1 MSNNKTNRIIL
12 YIISILMIGMSIV
25 LSVSIWNNRSLFF
38 DEHVY
43 SMVDYGPYMR
53 LIYNSIKNDDFN
65 SRELTDYS
73 FVYYNFLIDG
83 KWYTNLPDDSNTEEL
98 ISVYVKKNINDK
110 DFLSESDIRYLIL
123 NEIDDIG
130 DEEFVEGYIYID
142 MTKNLQGYFQYSI
155 RNNLKLQS
163 ILYFDCI
170 SFLVL
175 IAIGL
180 TLIFKNFKLGQ
191 TYISDKFD
199 SIPIDIKVI
208 SLILSVAIILLFSH
222 KYIKMFKLF
231 SNLRRRIISFCM
243 LSVLTAFGMILF
255 LDILYMMRTNRD
267 NYMELKRKWDDRYLK
282 RVPVGLSLFILMALL
297 YISMLSGFNG
307 SSISSIEGYFFIKE
321 NINTLATH
329 FIIIIILSLTI
340 SKMIKVKN
348 LYTNHVLSEIKE
360 IASGNLE
367 RDVSVVGNDEVSDI
381 AKNVNLIKDGYIKAI
396 EEQKKSERLKY
407 ELITNISHDL
417 RSPLTSIINYLDLSK
432 TCNAE
437 EKLKRYIEAAESNS
451 KILLLL
457 IEDLFELS
465 KMESGNVKLSKTN
478 IDLILLLKQV
488 AYEYNIIC
496 ENEDKEIVI
505 ESSSK
510 ELQYFCDSLGISRAF
525 NNLID
530 NAVKY
535 SLPNTRV
542 YIEVTCHDK
551 EIVIEV
557 KNISYYKL
565 DFDLNELFLRFKR
578 GDKSRASEGTGLG
591 LAIAKGIISLHDGS
605 IILKNDGDL
614 FKAIVSLPI
623 E

>member
-208 SLILSVAIILLFSH
+208 SLILSVAIILLFSPT
-222 KYIKMFKLF
+222 YIKTFKLF

-407 ELITNISHDL
+407 ELITNVSHDL

>member
-1 MSNNKTNRIIL
+1 M
-12 YIISILMIGMSIV
+12 
-25 LSVSIWNNRSLFF
+25 
-38 DEHVY
+38 
-43 SMVDYGPYMR
+43 
-53 LIYNSIKNDDFN
+53 
-65 SRELTDYS
+65 
-73 FVYYNFLIDG
+73 
-83 KWYTNLPDDSNTEEL
+83 
-98 ISVYVKKNINDK
+98 
-110 DFLSESDIRYLIL
+110 
-123 NEIDDIG
+123 
-130 DEEFVEGYIYID
+130 
-142 MTKNLQGYFQYSI
+142 
-155 RNNLKLQS
+155 
-163 ILYFDCI
+163 
-170 SFLVL
+170 
-175 IAIGL
+175 
-180 TLIFKNFKLGQ
+180 
-191 TYISDKFD
+191 
-199 SIPIDIKVI
+199 
-208 SLILSVAIILLFSH
+208 
-222 KYIKMFKLF
+222 
-231 SNLRRRIISFCM
+231 
-243 LSVLTAFGMILF
+243 
-255 LDILYMMRTNRD
+255 
-267 NYMELKRKWDDRYLK
+267 
-282 RVPVGLSLFILMALL
+282 GLSLFILMALL

-407 ELITNISHDL
+407 ELITNVSHDL

>member
-1 MSNNKTNRIIL
+1 MANNKTIRVIL
-12 YIISILMIGMSIV
+12 YIISILMISMSIV

-43 SMVDYGPYMR
+43 SRTDYGPYMR
-53 LIYNSIKNDDFN
+53 LIYNSINNDDFN
-65 SRELTDYS
+65 SEELSDYS

-83 KWYTNLPDDSNTEEL
+83 KWYTNLPDDINAKEL
-98 ISVYVKKNINDK
+98 ISVYVKENINDK
-110 DFLSESDIRYLIL
+110 HFLSESDIRYLIL
-123 NEIDDIG
+123 NELDEVG
-130 DEEFVEGYIYID
+130 DEEFVEGYIYVD
-142 MTKNLQGYFQYSI
+142 MTKNLQGYLQYSI

-175 IAIGL
+175 IVIGL
-180 TLIFKNFKLGQ
+180 TLIFKNFKFGQ
-191 TYISDKFD
+191 RYISNKLDF
-199 SIPIDIKVI
+199 IPIDIKFI
-208 SLILSVAIILLFSH
+208 SLILSVAIILLFSPT
-222 KYIKMFKLF
+222 YIKTFKLF
-231 SNLRRRIISFCM
+231 SNLRRRIISFCI
-243 LSVLTAFGMILF
+243 LSVLTVFGMIAF
-255 LDILYMMRTNRD
+255 LDILYMIRTNSD
-267 NYMELKRKWDDRYLK
+267 NYMELKMRWDDRYLK

-297 YISMLSGFNG
+297 YISMISGFKG
-307 SSISSIEGYFFIKE
+307 SSIERYFFIEE
-321 NINTLATH
+321 NINTIAIH
-329 FIIIIILSLTI
+329 FIIIILLSLAI
-340 SKMIKVKN
+340 SKAIKVKN

-367 RDVSVVGNDEVSDI
+367 KDVSVVGNDEVSDI
-381 AKNVNLIKDGYIKAI
+381 AKNVNLIKQEYIKAV

-432 TCNAE
+432 TCNSK
-437 EKLKRYIEAAESNS
+437 EKLERYILAAESNS
-451 KILLLL
+451 KILILL

-496 ENEDKEIVI
+496 ENENKEIVLKSALDEI
-505 ESSSK
+505 
-510 ELQYFCDSLGISRAF
+510 QYFCDSLGISRVF
-525 NNLID
+525 NNLIG
-530 NAVKY
+530 NAVRY
-535 SLPNTRV
+535 SLPNTRI
-542 YIEVTCHDK
+542 YIEVTYRDK
-551 EIVIEV
+551 EIVVEV
-557 KNISYYKL
+557 KSVSSYKL

-578 GDKSRASEGTGLG
+578 GDKSRTSEGTGLG
-591 LAIAKGIISLHDGS
+591 LAIAKGIVSLHDGG